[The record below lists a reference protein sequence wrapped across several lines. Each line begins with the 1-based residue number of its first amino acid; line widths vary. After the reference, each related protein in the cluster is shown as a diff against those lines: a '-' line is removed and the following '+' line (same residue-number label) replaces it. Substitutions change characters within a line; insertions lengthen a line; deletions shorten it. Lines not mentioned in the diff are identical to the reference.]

1 VDLTERLR
9 TPERR
14 HPWEAA
20 RARFFKDVLARSALL
35 SAPIRVLD
43 VGSGDGW
50 LAGQL
55 AAVLHP
61 DSAITCWDS
70 AYTDELTETLAARV
84 RGVRRFVKVRPA
96 GTFDLLLLLDVLEH
110 VEDDAH
116 FLRDLESS
124 LAAGGHALLSVP
136 AWQQL
141 FGRHDSRLNHFRRYL
156 PEDARALLR
165 CAGLEVLE
173 SGGLF
178 HSLLAARALQEL
190 GARLRR
196 RTLLPHAGEWHAG
209 PVLTAA
215 VRAAFAADTQ
225 VSEWLALVKIEA
237 PGLSW
242 WALCRKPS

>member
-1 VDLTERLR
+1 MDLTERHR

-14 HPWEAA
+14 HPWEAT
-20 RARFFKDVLARSALL
+20 RARFFKDVLDRSALL
-35 SAPIRVLD
+35 SAPILVLD

-70 AYTDELTETLAARV
+70 FYTDELMETLAARV
-84 RGVRRFVKVRPA
+84 RGVRRFVRERPA
-96 GTFDLLLLLDVLEH
+96 GTFDLLLLVDVFEH
-110 VEDDAH
+110 VEDDAR
-116 FLRDLESS
+116 FLRDLGGS
-124 LAAGGHALLSVP
+124 LADGGHALLSVP
-136 AWQQL
+136 AWQRL

-156 PEDARALLR
+156 PGGVRALLLR
-165 CAGLEVLE
+165 AGLEVLE

-178 HSLLAARALQEL
+178 HSLMVARALQEL
-190 GARLRR
+190 GARLCRR
-196 RTLLPHAGEWHAG
+196 MLLPHIGEWRAG

>member
-1 VDLTERLR
+1 MDLIERPR

-14 HPWEAA
+14 HPWETA
-20 RARFFKDVLARSALL
+20 RARFFRGVLARSAVP
-35 SAPIRVLD
+35 SAPARVLD

-55 AAVLHP
+55 AGVLHP

-70 AYTDELTETLAARV
+70 GYTDALVQSLAARERAV
-84 RGVRRFVKVRPA
+84 RQFVREKPA

-110 VEDDAH
+110 VGDDEH
-116 FLRDLESS
+116 FLRDLMGS
-124 LAAGGHALLSVP
+124 LAAGGHLLASVP
-136 AWQQL
+136 AWQGL
-141 FGRHDSRLNHFRRYL
+141 FGRHDARLSHFRRYR
-156 PEDARALLR
+156 PERARALLLS
-165 CAGLEVLE
+165 AGLEVLA

-190 GARLRR
+190 GARLAGRGP
-196 RTLLPHAGEWHAG
+196 LPHAGEWRAG
-209 PVLTAA
+209 AALTAA
-215 VRAAFAADTQ
+215 VQGALAVDVQISR
-225 VSEWLALVKIEA
+225 WLAQAKVQA